1 MLKAAIF
8 DMDGLLVDTE
18 PFWQQIE
25 REIFARY
32 GIDISPDIQKKTTF
46 GLQCREVVMHWYH
59 QQPWDNFSPDEI
71 VNEFYEKMM
80 KMVREEAVLKKGVEK
95 ILKLFRD
102 MDYKIG
108 LASSSSVELIE
119 TFLDRFS
126 LRDRFDTYHT
136 SEKEDFGKPHPAV
149 YITTAASLS
158 VRPVECI
165 AFEDSFNG
173 LISAKA
179 ARMKT
184 VVVPDESHFNDPG
197 FAIADLKLASL
208 QMFNASHLNQLM
220 Y

>member
-18 PFWQQIE
+18 PCWKHTE

-32 GIDISPDIQKKTTF
+32 GIEITPEMQLDATL
-46 GLQCREVVMHWYH
+46 GLQTREVILHWYN
-59 QQPWDNFSPDEI
+59 QKPWDNFSPEELA
-71 VNEFYEKMM
+71 NEFYGRIEKKIKEDAQLMDGA
-80 KMVREEAVLKKGVEK
+80 EE
-95 ILKLFRD
+95 ILRFFRK
-102 MDYKIG
+102 MDYKVG
-108 LASSSSVELIE
+108 LASSSPLRLIE
-119 TFLDRFS
+119 TFLDRFN
-126 LRDRFDTYHT
+126 LKNQFDTYQT
-136 SEKEDFGKPHPAV
+136 SENEAFGKPHPAV
-149 YITTAASLS
+149 YIATATSLG
-158 VRPVECI
+158 VNPVECI

-173 LISAKA
+173 LLSAKA

-220 Y
+220 D